1 MKHTLSPWLT
11 ALAGLATLLISHPLQ
26 AEVSSTYEHQQAAWE
41 QHQAMREATQY
52 KGISWRNVGPVI
64 QGGRAVDVLRP
75 LDQPHVIYVGYASGG
90 VWKST
95 NNGTTFEPITDHLPS
110 QIVGS
115 LALDPNDSNTLWL
128 GTGENNS
135 SRSSYGGMGVYKSTD
150 GGASWQFKGLG
161 DTDRIGRIL
170 VDPNDSNRVYVA
182 ALGRLYTQGGTRGL
196 YRTTDGGDSW
206 ETLIKGHDFTGFID
220 VTRSPNGTLYASAWD
235 RSRRA
240 WDFVEGGEG
249 SAVYRSVDQG
259 DSWQKLS
266 GGLPQGKHTGRIG
279 LSISDS
285 APDTLYV
292 SIDNQTPLPPEQ
304 WDMGDQAVN
313 VKRLK
318 NMDKAAFLLQDEA
331 AVEAFLRDNN
341 FPPEMTAETV
351 IEQVKNDEL
360 TPQSL
365 VDKLADGNTNLF
377 DIDIKS
383 LEVYRS
389 DDGGERFYR
398 THEEDL
404 QGVVF
409 SYGYYFGQIKAD
421 PQDVDTV
428 YATGVPFIKSTD
440 GGKTWS
446 SAWDSTVH
454 ADIQAIWIDPNSSNH
469 VMVGNDGGVDESY
482 DGGESWRK
490 VDQQPVGQFYTIA
503 VDMQEPYNIY
513 GGLQDNGTLKGA
525 SSNLWHLNRYRGE
538 DWQQIFG
545 GDGMH
550 VNVDDDENYTY
561 VGFQFGN
568 SFRLGSA
575 APKRI
580 TPPNY
585 VGEESLRKNWNTPV
599 MMSTHNKDILYFGG
613 HQVYRSLN
621 NGDDWSQIS
630 GDLTESENRGDVPF
644 ATLTSLSESPL
655 KFGLL
660 WAGTDDGLV
669 WVTDDGGDDWTNVNK
684 NLPRHRS
691 LRGKWVSRV
700 IASPHEE
707 QRAWLAFN
715 NYRNDDIKP
724 YLYKT
729 ENLGKKWQDMSGG
742 LPNEAINVVKEDP
755 QNSDIVYVGTDKG
768 LYVSLNQGEDWQML
782 GDQLPTVP
790 VHDLVVHPRD
800 QELVIG
806 THGRSVF
813 VADVSPLQALD
824 ETIQAADLH
833 LFPVA
838 DLKEKGQ
845 WDTRPFRW
853 TYTDDMS
860 SHTPIHVWAK
870 KAGVA
875 TVRIT
880 NADQD
885 EYFSAELELTPG
897 INQWLWDHQ
906 IDVDKA
912 MAVEAEQLSKALEQA
927 ESEDAAEEGAEAK
940 ADPRNKANMPYTE
953 SHRLQHPPYIEPG
966 SYQLHIEQGAHRH
979 QVNFTVE

>member
-1 MKHTLSPWLT
+1 MKHVHSPWLV
-11 ALAGLATLLISHPLQ
+11 ALAGLATLLLTLPSQ
-26 AEVSSTYEHQQAAWE
+26 AEISSTYDHQMAAWE
-41 QHQAMREATQY
+41 QHQAMRANSPY

-64 QGGRAVDVLRP
+64 QGGRAVDVIRP
-75 LDQPHVIYVGYASGG
+75 KDQPHVIYVGYASGG

-95 NNGTTFEPITDHLPS
+95 NNGTTFQPITEHLPS

-115 LALDPNDSNTLWL
+115 LVIDPNDSNTLWL

-135 SRSSYGGMGVYKSTD
+135 SRSSYGGMGVYKTTD
-150 GGASWQFKGLG
+150 GGANWQFMGLG

-170 VDPNDSNRVYVA
+170 VDPNDSDRVYVA

-196 YRTTDGGDSW
+196 YRTTDGGGSW
-206 ETLIKGHDFTGFID
+206 ETLIKGQDFTGFID
-220 VTRSPNGTLYASAWD
+220 LTRSPNGTLYASAWD

-240 WDFVEGGEG
+240 WDFVEGGTG
-249 SAVYRSVDQG
+249 SAVYRSVDNG
-259 DSWQKLS
+259 DSWEKLTE
-266 GGLPQGKHTGRIG
+266 GLPQGKYTGRIG
-279 LSISDS
+279 LSVSDS

-304 WDMGDQAVN
+304 WDLGDQAVN
-313 VKRLK
+313 AKRLK
-318 NMDKAAFLLQDEA
+318 NMDKATFLLQDETA
-331 AVEAFLRDNN
+331 IETFLRDNN
-341 FPPEMTAETV
+341 FPPEMTAEEV
-351 IEQVKNDEL
+351 IKQVKKDEL

-377 DIDIKS
+377 DVDIKS
-383 LEVYRS
+383 LEIYRS
-389 DDGGERFYR
+389 DDGGDRFYR

-409 SYGYYFGQIKAD
+409 SYGYYFGQIKVD
-421 PQDVDTV
+421 PQDVNTV

-440 GGKTWS
+440 GGKTWA
-446 SAWDSTVH
+446 SAWNESVH
-454 ADIQAIWIDPNSSNH
+454 VDIQAIWIDPNNGNH
-469 VMVGNDGGVDESY
+469 LMIGNDGGVDESH
-482 DGGESWRK
+482 DGGQTWRK
-490 VDQQPVGQFYTIA
+490 VDHQPVGQFYTIA

-525 SSNLWHLNRYRGE
+525 STNLWYDNRYRGN
-538 DWQQIFG
+538 DWERIFG

-550 VNVDDDENYTY
+550 VNIDDDENYTY

-613 HQVYRSLN
+613 HKVYRSLN
-621 NGDDWSQIS
+621 NGDDWTEIS

-669 WVTDDGGDDWTNVNK
+669 WVTDNGGDDWTQVNRK
-684 NLPRHRS
+684 LPRHRS

-700 IASPHEE
+700 IASPHETE
-707 QRAWLAFN
+707 RAWLAFN

-729 ENLGKKWQDMSGG
+729 DNLGQKWQDMSAG
-742 LPNEAINVVKEDP
+742 LPNETINVVKEDP
-755 QNSDIVYVGTDKG
+755 QNPDVVYVGTDKG
-768 LYVSLNQGEDWQML
+768 LYVSLNQGEDWHML

-800 QELVIG
+800 HELVIG

-813 VADVSPLQALD
+813 VADVGPLQALD
-824 ETIQAADLH
+824 ETIREADLH
-833 LFPVA
+833 IFPMA
-838 DLKEKGQ
+838 ELKESSS
-845 WDTRPFRW
+845 WDNRPYRW
-853 TYTDDMS
+853 GPNDDIPS
-860 SHTPIHVWAK
+860 LTTVHLWAK
-870 KAGVA
+870 AAGPA

-880 NADQD
+880 DADEA
-885 EYFSAELELTPG
+885 EYFSTEVALTQG
-897 INQWLWDHQ
+897 LNQWRWDHQ

-912 MAVEAEQLSKALEQA
+912 MAIEAEQLAKALEQA
-927 ESEDAAEEGAEAK
+927 ANQGPDSDAAAED
-940 ADPRNKANMPYTE
+940 DPRNKANMPYSE
-953 SHRLQHPPYIEPG
+953 SQRLQHPPYIEPG
-966 SYQLHIEQGAHRH
+966 EYRLLIEQGEHRH
-979 QVNFTVE
+979 QVDFNVK